1 MFDLQ
6 IDKKK
11 EKQKNVFN
19 EAILS
24 TGSTKTQCVRPNR
37 KVVADRAGTNVRK

>member
-11 EKQKNVFN
+11 EKQKNVVGVPTYDQTLFEYCN
-19 EAILS
+19 NS
-24 TGSTKTQCVRPNR
+24 T
-37 KVVADRAGTNVRK
+37 A

>member
-1 MFDLQ
+1 MFPFCNLFKIHYNTCQGYVDLQ

-19 EAILS
+19 E
-24 TGSTKTQCVRPNR
+24 
-37 KVVADRAGTNVRK
+37 